1 MTSNIAH
8 NIVRQLVDIVGADN
22 VNTDPAEIYCYS
34 RDSTPF
40 QHFADIIVRPM
51 STDEVSRV
59 LKLANLNHV
68 PVYPRGSGT
77 SAAGSPLPVKGG
89 IVLDLTRMNR
99 ILSFDR
105 ENLQV
110 VLEPGVICDDLNQFL
125 QKYGYFFPPD
135 PASSSAATLGGMVA
149 NNSAGNRAIKYG
161 KTKDWIMWLEAVLPN
176 GEVIHTGSKTLK
188 SVSGY
193 DLTKLLCGSEGTLA
207 VFTKIGMRVQPLPE
221 AYRTAMFLFDDL
233 DKAGKAIVKARGAGV
248 VPCAMEFL
256 DRLTV
261 RTSAEY
267 AGLDIM
273 DCEAMLLVETDGVE
287 SAAEKELKIIV
298 KAVEEMNPKY
308 WKMAEDEKER
318 ASLWVARKS
327 AYAALARCAVTT
339 TMEDMTV
346 PISKIPEA
354 LKRIQKIPERF
365 GRIIQIATFGHAG
378 DGNLH
383 PTFLYDERIP
393 EQREAF
399 FKGLSAIYNE
409 VALDLGGSISGEHG
423 VGLIRKDFVEKEHGP
438 VEMALMKGIKRIF
451 DPNNI
456 LNPGKGKP
464 WGSTGEPEVI

>member
-1 MTSNIAH
+1 MKSHIITK
-8 NIVRQLVDIVGADN
+8 LVEIVGEKN

-40 QHFADIIVRPM
+40 QYFADVIVRPAN
-51 STDEVSRV
+51 TTEVSEIME
-59 LKLANLNHV
+59 LANGNRI

-89 IVLDLTRMNR
+89 IVIDLTRMNR
-99 ILSFDR
+99 VLGFDE

-110 VLEPGVICDDLNQFL
+110 VIEPGVICDDLNEFL
-125 QKYGYFFPPD
+125 KDYGYFFPPD

-161 KTKDWIMWLEAVLPN
+161 KTKDWILWLEAVLPS
-176 GEVIHTGSKTLK
+176 GEIIHTGSGTLK
-188 SVSGY
+188 SVSSY

-221 AYRTAMFLFDDL
+221 TYKTAMFLFDDL
-233 DKAGKAIVKARGAGV
+233 NRAGEAIVKARSSGV

-256 DRLTV
+256 DKLTLG
-261 RTSAEY
+261 TSADY
-267 AGLDIM
+267 AGLNLPE
-273 DCEAMLLVETDGVE
+273 CEAMLLIETDGIE
-287 SAAEKELKIIV
+287 SAAEKELKIITNIV
-298 KAVEEMNPKY
+298 RGMNPKQ
-308 WKMAEDEKER
+308 WKIAQDEEER
-318 ASLWVARKS
+318 NSLWVARKS
-327 AYAALARCAVTT
+327 AYAALARCSITT
-339 TMEDMTV
+339 TMEDLTV

-354 LKRIQKIPERF
+354 LKRIQKIPERVDNLI
-365 GRIIQIATFGHAG
+365 RVATFGHAG

-393 EQREAF
+393 EQQEAF
-399 FKGLSAIYNE
+399 FKALNIIYNE
-409 VALDLGGSISGEHG
+409 VALDLGGSITGEHG

-438 VEMALMKGIKRIF
+438 VEMSLMKGIKHVF
-451 DPNNI
+451 DSNNI

-464 WGSTGEPEVI
+464 WGSAGEP

>member
-1 MTSNIAH
+1 MKSQIISRLVE
-8 NIVRQLVDIVGADN
+8 IVEEEN

-40 QHFADIIVRPM
+40 QYFADVIVRPAD
-51 STDEVSRV
+51 TTEVSEIM
-59 LKLANLNHV
+59 KLANENRI

-89 IVLDLTRMNR
+89 IIIDLTRMNR
-99 ILSFDR
+99 ILGFDE

-110 VLEPGVICDDLNQFL
+110 AMEPGVICDDLNEFL
-125 QKYGYFFPPD
+125 QDYGYFFPPD

-161 KTKDWIMWLEAVLPN
+161 KTKDWILWLEAVLPS
-176 GEVIHTGSKTLK
+176 GEIIHTGSNTLK
-188 SVSGY
+188 SVSSY

-221 AYRTAMFLFDDL
+221 TYKTAMFLFDDL
-233 DKAGKAIVKARGAGV
+233 DRAGKAIVKARASGV
-248 VPCAMEFL
+248 IPCAMEFL
-256 DRLTV
+256 DRLTIS
-261 RTSAEY
+261 TSADY
-267 AGLDIM
+267 AGLDIP
-273 DCEAMLLVETDGVE
+273 DSEAMLLIETDGTE
-287 SAAEKELKIIV
+287 SAAEKELKTIIEI
-298 KAVEEMNPKY
+298 VEKMNPKQ
-308 WKMAEDEKER
+308 WKMAQDEGER
-318 ASLWVARKS
+318 NSLWVARKS

-339 TMEDMTV
+339 TMEDLTV

-354 LKRIQKIPERF
+354 LKRIQKIPERLDNL
-365 GRIIQIATFGHAG
+365 ISVATFGHAG

-393 EQREAF
+393 EQQEAF
-399 FKGLSAIYNE
+399 FKGLNIIYNE
-409 VALDLGGSISGEHG
+409 VALDLEGSITGEHG

-438 VEMALMKGIKRIF
+438 VEMALMKGIKQVF
-451 DPNNI
+451 DPHNI

-464 WGSTGEPEVI
+464 WGSTGEP

>member
-1 MTSNIAH
+1 MKPQIIRRLTK
-8 NIVRQLVDIVGADN
+8 IVGVEN

-40 QHFADIIVRPM
+40 QYFADVIIRPTN
-51 STDEVSRV
+51 SAEVSKV
-59 LKLANLNHV
+59 LKLANENRI

-89 IVLDLTRMNR
+89 IVVDLTSMNR
-99 ILSFDR
+99 ILGFDE

-110 VLEPGVICDDLNQFL
+110 TLEPGVICDDLNEFL
-125 QKYGYFFPPD
+125 KDYGYFFPPD

-161 KTKDWIMWLEAVLPN
+161 KTKDWILWLEAVLPG
-176 GEVIHTGSKTLK
+176 GEIIHTGSNTLK
-188 SVSGY
+188 SVSSY
-193 DLTKLLCGSEGTLA
+193 DLTRLLCGSEGTLA

-221 AYRTAMFLFDDL
+221 TYKTAMFLFDDL
-233 DKAGKAIVKARGAGV
+233 DRAGNAIVKARASGV

-261 RTSAEY
+261 DTSADY
-267 AGLDIM
+267 AGLDIP
-273 DCEAMLLVETDGVE
+273 DCEAMLLIETDGTE
-287 SAAEKELKIIV
+287 SAAEKELKVIID
-298 KAVEEMNPKY
+298 AVEKMNPKQ
-308 WKMAEDEKER
+308 WKMAQDERER
-318 ASLWVARKS
+318 TSLWVARKS
-327 AYAALARCAVTT
+327 AYAALARASITAS
-339 TMEDMTV
+339 MEDLTV

-354 LKRIQKIPERF
+354 LKRIQKIPERVDNLV
-365 GRIIQIATFGHAG
+365 RVATFGHAG

-393 EQREAF
+393 EQKDAF
-399 FKGLSAIYNE
+399 FKALNIIYTE
-409 VALDLGGSISGEHG
+409 VALDLGGSITGEHG
-423 VGLIRKDFVEKEHGP
+423 VGLIRKDFIEKEHGP
-438 VEMALMKGIKRIF
+438 VEMALMRGIKKVF
-451 DPNNI
+451 DPYNI

>member
-1 MTSNIAH
+1 MKSQIISRLVE
-8 NIVRQLVDIVGADN
+8 IVEEEN

-40 QHFADIIVRPM
+40 QYFADVIVRPAD
-51 STDEVSRV
+51 TTEVSEIM
-59 LKLANLNHV
+59 KLANENRI

-89 IVLDLTRMNR
+89 IIIDLTRMNR
-99 ILSFDR
+99 ILGFDE

-110 VLEPGVICDDLNQFL
+110 AMEPGVICDDLNEFL
-125 QKYGYFFPPD
+125 QDYGYFFPPD

-161 KTKDWIMWLEAVLPN
+161 KTKDWILWLEAVLPS
-176 GEVIHTGSKTLK
+176 GEIIHTGSNTLK
-188 SVSGY
+188 SVSSY

-221 AYRTAMFLFDDL
+221 TYKTAMFLFDDL
-233 DKAGKAIVKARGAGV
+233 DRAGKAIVKARASGV
-248 VPCAMEFL
+248 IPCAMEFL
-256 DRLTV
+256 DRLTIS
-261 RTSAEY
+261 TSADY
-267 AGLDIM
+267 AGLDIP
-273 DCEAMLLVETDGVE
+273 DSEAMLLIETDGTE
-287 SAAEKELKIIV
+287 SAAEKELKTIIEI
-298 KAVEEMNPKY
+298 VEKMNPKQ
-308 WKMAEDEKER
+308 WKMAQDEGER
-318 ASLWVARKS
+318 NSLWVARKS

-339 TMEDMTV
+339 TMEDLTV

-354 LKRIQKIPERF
+354 LKRIQKIPERVDNL
-365 GRIIQIATFGHAG
+365 ISVATFGHAG

-393 EQREAF
+393 EQQEAF
-399 FKGLSAIYNE
+399 FKGLNIIYNE
-409 VALDLGGSISGEHG
+409 VALDLEGSITGEHG

-438 VEMALMKGIKRIF
+438 VEMALMKGIKQVF
-451 DPNNI
+451 DPHNI

-464 WGSTGEPEVI
+464 WGSTGEP